1 MANVLWK
8 LVLANTKSQLEGSV
22 GSAVQVNV
30 ILPPDVGL
38 VEVTAKPDMAEATG
52 RRKRR
57 LNGNSEKDKR
67 MCKAG

>member
-1 MANVLWK
+1 M
-8 LVLANTKSQLEGSV
+8 VLANTKSQVAGSV
-22 GSAVQVNV
+22 LSAVQVNV

-38 VEVTAKPDMAEATG
+38 VVVTVRPVMAEATG

-57 LNGNSEKDKR
+57 LNGNGEKDKR

>member
-1 MANVLWK
+1 M
-8 LVLANTKSQLEGSV
+8 VLANTKSQVEGSV
-22 GSAVQVNV
+22 LSAVQVNV

-38 VEVTAKPDMAEATG
+38 VVVTVRPVMAEATG

-67 MCKAG
+67 MCMAG